1 MVVVDGSSSSS
12 GGGSRS
18 ISGIGGS
25 IISNSNS
32 RSSTGTIL

>member
-1 MVVVDGSSSSS
+1 MVVDGRSSS